1 MGKPQI
7 WAIAG
12 ALVLFLSLYLG
23 FGIIPPKQ
31 KNLEKSRSKNIESTG
46 ITNLIQEASP
56 HLDANKK
63 SVIEAL
69 NLDLEKSKA
78 DTTQMLK
85 ILKTLSG
92 TWYDFGYPAIAGH
105 YAESIAD
112 IENSDEA
119 WSVTGTTYAL
129 CVKSDSVAKTKEFC
143 SKRAIKAFE
152 KAISLSPKNIDYRIN
167 LAICYVDNPNQ
178 DNPMQGILMLKDL
191 NTQYPKNVAVL
202 NQLGQLALQTNQA
215 DKAIQRLEEA
225 LAIEPINNATICLL
239 AQAYSQKGMAA
250 KAEEFSKKCVN

>member
-92 TWYDFGYPAIAGH
+92 TC
-105 YAESIAD
+105 
-112 IENSDEA
+112 
-119 WSVTGTTYAL
+119 L
-129 CVKSDSVAKTKEFC
+129 
-143 SKRAIKAFE
+143 
-152 KAISLSPKNIDYRIN
+152 SLLN
-167 LAICYVDNPNQ
+167 LA
-178 DNPMQGILMLKDL
+178 
-191 NTQYPKNVAVL
+191 
-202 NQLGQLALQTNQA
+202 
-215 DKAIQRLEEA
+215 
-225 LAIEPINNATICLL
+225 
-239 AQAYSQKGMAA
+239 
-250 KAEEFSKKCVN
+250 